1 MSVLTQVAIGV
12 SVLVALI
19 VLTAVLVK
27 TYKWQQRKY
36 DVEKRLQPQSP
47 TTVDTSTLAV
57 SANSPSIN

>member
-1 MSVLTQVAIGV
+1 MPVLTQVAIGV

-36 DVEKRLQPQSP
+36 DVEKRLQQQVP